1 MLLAQFVGIVHEIKP
16 QFLNGSRPRG
26 FLKSHHF
33 DPALVSIGYIH
44 GRSKSIVHGYVE
56 RRFRLTILG
65 NADIAIAKVN
75 RDAKAASPLG
85 RKVGRVGPIDTD

>member
-1 MLLAQFVGIVHEIKP
+1 
-16 QFLNGSRPRG
+16 
-26 FLKSHHF
+26 
-33 DPALVSIGYIH
+33 
-44 GRSKSIVHGYVE
+44 VHGYVE